1 MGGGNIDSCW
11 CGSAYVVCAHHVG
24 LEAFVVWNQHVAG
37 IGGEMDDHVW
47 WGFRITLLIAS
58 GVEVRGEGSEDLAA
72 IGKVCL
78 EGVYA
83 RTGIGKLD

>member
-1 MGGGNIDSCW
+1 
-11 CGSAYVVCAHHVG
+11 
-24 LEAFVVWNQHVAG
+24 
-37 IGGEMDDHVW
+37 MDDHVW

-72 IGKVCL
+72 ICKVCL